1 MPLTIHFGD
10 MATKRKSYFS
20 RRILSLPV
28 AGLLLGMV
36 GCAAPSG
43 ENWLANALEPLMPP
57 TPGEAA
63 RDAFNVYD
71 ADKRRR
77 AVALIS
83 ASPFGGEAPY
93 LKTYR
98 LLIDDHDA
106 TVRAACAKALGMH
119 GSVEDTTLIEPL
131 LRDRVA
137 FVRWEA
143 AQALQR
149 IHNPSVAS
157 ELMQRV
163 KDDEDAD
170 VRMAAA
176 AALGQYPQPAVFD
189 VLLGALVDRD
199 FGVVAAA
206 HQSLVTLTGKEF
218 GYEPADWLA
227 WANDNRDSLFAGQRR
242 YTYMPYDQPPGI
254 LDKMQFW
261 REREVPQPQAPT
273 GAEASAGSAAAR
285 DS

>member
-10 MATKRKSYFS
+10 MGTKRKSDFS
-20 RRILSLPV
+20 RRMLLLPA
-28 AGLLLGMV
+28 AGVLLGMV
-36 GCAAPSG
+36 GCASQSG
-43 ENWLANALEPLMPP
+43 QSWLADALEPLMPP
-57 TPGEAA
+57 TPSEAA

-77 AVALIS
+77 AVALLS

-93 LKTYR
+93 VKTYR

-119 GSVEDTTLIEPL
+119 GSVEDTALIEPL
-131 LRDRVA
+131 LRDRAA

-149 IHNPSVAS
+149 IHDPSVANS
-157 ELMQRV
+157 LMQRV

-189 VLLGALVDRD
+189 VLVGALVDRD
-199 FGVVAAA
+199 FGVVSAA
-206 HQSLVTLTGKEF
+206 HQSLVTLTGRTF

-227 WANDNRDSLFAGQRR
+227 WANDNRGSLFAGQQQ
-242 YTYMPYDQPPGI
+242 YTYMPYDQPPGL

-261 REREVPQPQAPT
+261 REREVPQPQSPA
-273 GAEASAGSAAAR
+273 GVEASAAASEAR
-285 DS
+285 NS